1 MSVASGPNIV
11 TNGLIMA
18 YDMNNIGR
26 SWNGA
31 PTTNYI
37 PYPNASWNGSAFV
50 FGYNYANL
58 GATYTYKTGISTPI
72 SSSEVLEYY
81 TGTTGYKYF
90 SIDSTTVPTTG
101 TYTFSYYARIVNS
114 STGNINNSQL
124 WRANGSDRAVTGDW
138 NPIYT
143 TSWQRFSTSGPVEA
157 GTVLQ
162 YFPVHGGAIT
172 GGVTIQFCGFQL
184 ELNSFATPF
193 INGTRS
199 NTQALLDLT
208 SNNTITATSLTYDS
222 NNTFSFNGTSNYLE
236 VNQLSSFLSNNITV
250 CTFAKISSV
259 VSKNNLLSL
268 NGVYNFFL
276 PGNRLTT
283 TNQLYWDST
292 SSWKNGNKTDWITN
306 QWYHLAWTI
315 SSTTLTFYVNGVAD
329 GTATLAGNITPS
341 SISRIGLASAGE
353 YATGSIGT
361 VQVYNRALSA
371 AEITQNYN
379 ALRGRYSV

>member
-1 MSVASGPNIV
+1 
-11 TNGLIMA
+11 
-18 YDMNNIGR
+18 
-26 SWNGA
+26 
-31 PTTNYI
+31 
-37 PYPNASWNGSAFV
+37 V

-184 ELNSFATPF
+184 ELGTYATPF
-193 INGTRS
+193 VAGTRS

-208 SNNTITATSLTYDS
+208 GLDIITATSLTYLSDGSFTFNGS
-222 NNTFSFNGTSNYLE
+222 NNYLTISTFASKPTTAITCESWIKPTKPTVTGTIRGGSISSTNSMYLGIIDSTDGGATFSLHWANQTNLSRVASWNGS
-236 VNQLSSFLSNNITV
+236 VPNNAWSHIVGTYDG
-250 CTFAKISSV
+250 TIMRAY
-259 VSKNNLLSL
+259 L
-268 NGVYNFFL
+268 NGVQIYAEAQTGTIPDATYVLGTYGLGLTDGVHNFNGLL
-276 PGNRLTT
+276 PL
-283 TNQLYWDST
+283 
-292 SSWKNGNKTDWITN
+292 
-306 QWYHLAWTI
+306 
-315 SSTTLTFYVNGVAD
+315 
-329 GTATLAGNITPS
+329 
-341 SISRIGLASAGE
+341 SRIYNIALTSAE
-353 YATGSIGT
+353 
-361 VQVYNRALSA
+361 VM
-371 AEITQNYN
+371 QNFN
-379 ALRGRYSV
+379 AMRGRYGI